1 MSFLLQGPA
10 LIAPAFYGDGLR
22 CTGGLL
28 KRLFN
33 QNALGGAVSFPGD
46 LDPPIS
52 ARSAAMGA
60 PIPVGATRYYQVYYR
75 DPNQGFC
82 PPPTGGT
89 FNISNAVAILWGS

>member
-10 LIAPAFYGDGLR
+10 LISPSLYGDGLR

-33 QNALGGAVSFPGD
+33 QDALGGAVSFPGD

-60 PIPVGATRYYQVYYR
+60 PIPVGATRTYQMFYR
-75 DPNQGFC
+75 DPDPAFRA
-82 PPPTGGT
+82 PPTGST
-89 FNISNAVAILWGS
+89 FNISNAVAIFWGS